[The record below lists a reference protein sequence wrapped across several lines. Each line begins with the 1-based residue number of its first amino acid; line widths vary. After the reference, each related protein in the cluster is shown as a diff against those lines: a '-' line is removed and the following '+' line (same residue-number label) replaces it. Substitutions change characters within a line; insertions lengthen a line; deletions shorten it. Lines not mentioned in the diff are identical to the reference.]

1 MSNTCKQENK
11 CSQLTEKN
19 QQSRKKVFPLES
31 SFFKLKRKS
40 CHFGRK
46 ENSGIVSSFQH
57 LEMIVGDVHRVF
69 FLGEI
74 RRDAGL
80 LLMGLSLGVLQQAS
94 VMRHDLVLGEVQVE
108 L

>member
-1 MSNTCKQENK
+1 MGRSNADRTLSMSNTCKQENK

-19 QQSRKKVFPLES
+19 QQFRKKVFPLES
-31 SFFKLKRKS
+31 SFFKSKRKS

-69 FLGEI
+69 FWGRSGETLGF
-74 RRDAGL
+74 
-80 LLMGLSLGVLQQAS
+80 S
-94 VMRHDLVLGEVQVE
+94 
-108 L
+108 